1 MSVRRI
7 LLVVNPTGGLRNGLT
22 ILESIKPVFEAGGVE
37 LEVIVTKYA
46 GHAIDIAR
54 SMDADT
60 FESLCLVGGDGT
72 MHEAINGMYS
82 RLDNKK
88 IPIGLIPAGT
98 GNSLMNDFGC
108 LDPNEAAKWIIKG
121 YTKKIDLAKIDMDHK
136 VVYAFNIIGYG
147 MITDI
152 NLRAEGVRWMGEN
165 RYTYAALME
174 IMSHK
179 LRHAKLSF
187 DGKTYDE
194 KYTFIL
200 GSMTQF
206 TGSSMRMGPKAKLD
220 DGLIDLSIVRNAT
233 RKQMMNLFPKI
244 FTGDH
249 IHTDILE
256 YRQVNSYSI
265 IPDEH
270 DPLNCDGETI
280 GSTPIDVNILK
291 EELEI
296 FVSKEIAKN

>member
-7 LLVVNPTGGLRNGLT
+7 LLVVNPTGGLRNGLG
-22 ILESIKPVFEAGGVE
+22 ILENIKPIFESGGVE
-37 LEVIVTKYA
+37 FEVIVTKYA
-46 GHAIDIAR
+46 GHAKDVAK
-54 SMDADT
+54 SMDMDT

-82 RLDNKK
+82 RLDNKRV
-88 IPIGLIPAGT
+88 PIGLIPAGT
-98 GNSLMNDFGC
+98 GNSLMNDFAC
-108 LDPNEAAKWIIKG
+108 LDPSEASKWILKG
-121 YTKKIDLAKIDMDHK
+121 YTKKIDLAKIDMEHK

-179 LRHAKLSF
+179 LRHAKVSF
-187 DGKTYDE
+187 GDTTYDE
-194 KYTFIL
+194 KFTFIL

-233 RKQMMNLFPKI
+233 RTQMMNLFPKI

-249 IHTDILE
+249 IHSDILE
-256 YRQVNSYSI
+256 YIQVNSYSI

-280 GSTPIDVNILK
+280 GSTPINVNILQ

-296 FVSKEIAKN
+296 FVSKEIANN

>member
-1 MSVRRI
+1 MSIRKI
-7 LLVVNPTGGLRNGLT
+7 LLVVNPTGGVRNGVK
-22 ILESIKPVFEAGGVE
+22 ILNSIKPIFEAGGIE
-37 LEVIVTKYA
+37 LEIIITKYA
-46 GHAIDIAR
+46 GHAKDIAR
-54 SMDADT
+54 AMDIEK
-60 FESLCLVGGDGT
+60 FESICLVGGDGT
-72 MHEAINGMYS
+72 MHETINGMWS
-82 RLDNKK
+82 RSDNQRL
-88 IPIGLIPAGT
+88 PIGLIPAGT
-98 GNSLMNDFGC
+98 GNSLMNDFQC
-108 LDPNEAAKWIIKG
+108 LDPNEATKWIIRG
-121 YTKKIDLAKIDMDHK
+121 YRKNIDLAKIDMEHK

-179 LRHAKLSF
+179 LRHAKVSF
-187 DGKTYDE
+187 SGKTYDE
-194 KYTFIL
+194 KFTFIL
-200 GSMTQF
+200 GNLTQY

-233 RKQMMNLFPKI
+233 RKEMLNLFPKI

-249 IHTDILE
+249 IHSDILE
-256 YRQVNSYSI
+256 YVQVDSYSI

-280 GSTPIDVNILK
+280 GSTPINVSILK
-291 EELEI
+291 EELE
-296 FVSKEIAKN
+296 VYTSKEIAEK

>member
-1 MSVRRI
+1 MSVRKI
-7 LLVVNPTGGLRNGLT
+7 LLVVNPTGGIRNGLK
-22 ILESIKPVFEAGGVE
+22 ILESIKPIFDAGGIE
-37 LEVIVTKYA
+37 LEIVETKYA
-46 GHAIDIAR
+46 GHAKDIANA
-54 SMDADT
+54 MNIDK
-60 FESLCLVGGDGT
+60 FECLCLVGGDGT
-72 MHEAINGMYS
+72 MHEAINGMYT
-82 RLDNKK
+82 RLDEKR

-98 GNSLMNDFGC
+98 GNSLMHDFDC
-108 LDPNEAAKWIIKG
+108 LDPVEAAKWIIKG
-121 YTKKIDLAKIDMDHK
+121 YTKKIDLAQINMEHK

-179 LRHAKLSF
+179 LRHAKLTY
-187 DGKTYDE
+187 GGNTYDE
-194 KYTFIL
+194 KFTFIL
-200 GSMTQF
+200 GSLTQF

-220 DGLIDLSIVRNAT
+220 DGLIDISIVRNAT

-249 IHTDILE
+249 IHSDILN
-256 YRQVNSYSI
+256 YVQVDSYSI
-265 IPDEH
+265 TPDEH

-280 GSTPIDVNILK
+280 GSTPIDVKVLR

-296 FVSKEIAKN
+296 FVSKEIAEN